1 MLIRSLCEIQTDAII
16 DIRFGDADMD
26 NYEKEVIDK
35 IFPRWEQMKKYKYGQ
50 QCHDQRKL
58 FYLSV
63 LLLDGMMGKRDH
75 VVLSTFSGLVAT
87 KM

>member
-35 IFPRWEQMKKYKYGQ
+35 IFPRWEQMKKEK
-50 QCHDQRKL
+50 HRK
-58 FYLSV
+58 
-63 LLLDGMMGKRDH
+63 H
-75 VVLSTFSGLVAT
+75 
-87 KM
+87 